1 MAPSSKGEFGP
12 DWLRGRLSHLLP
24 GFPDVEICVALSGGI
39 DSTALLAALAEMSTG
54 RTRLR
59 AVHVNH
65 GLHPNAKRWSA
76 HCRKLARQ
84 LEVPLEVVTV
94 RVPRERGASLE
105 EAARVARYRS
115 LGARLRRGE
124 ILLTAHTRDDQL
136 ETVLLQLFRG
146 CGLPGLAAMPAVA
159 RLGPGTIARPLL
171 ACSRAELESWVRD
184 RGLTWIED
192 DTNQDER
199 FDRNYLR
206 RRVLPAVRERWPGVG
221 PAVARSAR
229 HAAEAQ
235 GLLTALARADLE
247 RASDGPALAVKALR
261 GLPLERR
268 RNVLRLW
275 IASGGRTL
283 PDSRRLD
290 EIAGPLIE
298 ARADA
303 HPRVEWAREASAD
316 GDAGK
321 RCIVT
326 READLLSLAE
336 HAPVLDPEVSTL
348 HLGWDWRLSSYT
360 ALPDGSLLQLTPE
373 RHGPI
378 DLDALPPR
386 LVICWR
392 RGGERLRVRHGGPRR
407 TLKSLL
413 REARVP
419 LAERARLPLI
429 FGDGALI
436 AAADRWLDESVRA
449 PPEARHRGRIV
460 WVQPARLPDAPGPP
474 PARLC

>member
-1 MAPSSKGEFGP
+1 VRTRSNAGAFGP

-24 GFPDVEICVALSGGI
+24 AFPDVEVCVALSGGL
-39 DSTALLAALAEMSTG
+39 DSTALLAALAQLAG
-54 RTRLR
+54 DIRLR

-65 GLHPNAKRWSA
+65 GLHPNAKRWST
-76 HCRKLARQ
+76 HCRKLARE
-84 LEVPLEVVTV
+84 LAVPLKVLTV

-105 EAARVARYRS
+105 EAARVARYRC
-115 LGARLRRGE
+115 LAAQLHAGE
-124 ILLTAHTRDDQL
+124 ALLTAHTRDDQL

-159 RLGPGTIARPLL
+159 PLGPGTIVRPLL
-171 ACSRAELESWVRD
+171 ACSRAELEPWVR
-184 RGLTWIED
+184 RHGLAWIED
-192 DTNQDER
+192 DTNLDER

-221 PAVARSAR
+221 AAVARSAR

-247 RASDGPALAVKALR
+247 RASDGPALSVKALR
-261 GLPLERR
+261 SLPPDRR

-283 PDSRRLD
+283 PDARRLE

-303 HPRVEWAREASAD
+303 HPRVEWALEP
-316 GDAGK
+316 
-321 RCIVT
+321 T
-326 READLLSLAE
+326 REGARAARVVVMRQADLLSLVE
-336 HAPVLDPEVSTL
+336 HSPVLDGAMRTMQL
-348 HLGWDWRLSSYT
+348 AWDWRLSSHS

-373 RHGPI
+373 PHGPI
-378 DLDALPPR
+378 DLDALPAR
-386 LVICWR
+386 LVIAWR

-407 TLKSLL
+407 ALKSLL
-413 REARVP
+413 QEARVP

-429 FGDGALI
+429 FADGALI
-436 AAADRWLDESVRA
+436 AAADLWLDESVRA
-449 PPEARHRGRIV
+449 PPEARHR
-460 WVQPARLPDAPGPP
+460 ARLIW
-474 PARLC
+474 RQHF